1 MATKFEKINISKEEY
16 VFFKTLSLQE
26 RLDYMFGLYESSAI
40 TTIKPIDLSN
50 FFSAI
55 HETLTDKD
63 SKPEQEISTTLKDE
77 PRSFDRVDVMIDD
90 EIIMIEA
97 NSLRALR
104 TVKDRFIEAG
114 YILQRDVEQEKMF
127 RKDKVTKYMRIF
139 YIVDQINGICF
150 N

>member
-1 MATKFEKINISKEEY
+1 M
-16 VFFKTLSLQE
+16 FFKTLSLQE
-26 RLDYMFGLYESSAI
+26 RLNYMFGLYESSAV
-40 TTIKPIDLSN
+40 TQIKAIDLSN
-50 FFSAI
+50 FFNVI
-55 HETLTDKD
+55 HEQLHEREK
-63 SKPEQEISTTLKDE
+63 EQETTIRSDE

-97 NSLRALR
+97 NSLKALR
-104 TVKDRFIEAG
+104 LVKDRFIEAG

-139 YIVDQINGICF
+139 YIVDQINGICL

>member
-1 MATKFEKINISKEEY
+1 METRFEKISISKQEY
-16 VFFKTLSLQE
+16 VFFKTLPLQE
-26 RLDYMFGLYESSAI
+26 RLNYMFGLYESAAV
-40 TTIKPIDLSN
+40 TTIKAIDLSN

-55 HETLTDKD
+55 HTQLEEKE
-63 SKPEQEISTTLKDE
+63 KEQETTTKADE
-77 PRSFDRVDVMIDD
+77 TRSFDRVDVMIDD

-104 TVKDRFIEAG
+104 LVKNRFIEAG
-114 YILQRDVEQEKMF
+114 YILQRDIEQEKMF

-139 YIVDQINGICF
+139 YIVDQITGICF

>member
-1 MATKFEKINISKEEY
+1 METKFEKINISKQEY
-16 VFFKTLSLQE
+16 MFFLTLPLQE
-26 RLDYMFGLYESSAI
+26 RLNYIFGLYESSAV
-40 TTIKPIDLSN
+40 TTVKAIDLSN

-55 HETLTDKD
+55 HETLDEKELEEKD
-63 SKPEQEISTTLKDE
+63 HVQDIKDQ

-104 TVKDRFIEAG
+104 LVKNRFIEAG

-139 YIVDQINGICF
+139 YIVDQITGICF

>member
-1 MATKFEKINISKEEY
+1 METRFEKISISKQEY
-16 VFFKTLSLQE
+16 VFFKTLPLQE
-26 RLDYMFGLYESSAI
+26 RLNYMFGLYESSAV
-40 TTIKPIDLSN
+40 TTIKAIDLSN

-55 HETLTDKD
+55 HTQLEEKE
-63 SKPEQEISTTLKDE
+63 KEQETTTKADE
-77 PRSFDRVDVMIDD
+77 SRSFDRVDVMIDD

-104 TVKDRFIEAG
+104 LVKNRFIEAG
-114 YILQRDVEQEKMF
+114 YILQRDIEQEKMF

-139 YIVDQINGICF
+139 YIVDQITGICF

>member
-1 MATKFEKINISKEEY
+1 METRFEKISISKEEY
-16 VFFKTLSLQE
+16 VFFKTLPLQE
-26 RLDYMFGLYESSAI
+26 RLNYMFGLYESSAV
-40 TTIKPIDLSN
+40 TTIKAIDLSN

-55 HETLTDKD
+55 HTQLEEKE
-63 SKPEQEISTTLKDE
+63 KEQEITTKADE
-77 PRSFDRVDVMIDD
+77 TRSFDRVDVMIDD

-104 TVKDRFIEAG
+104 LVKNRFIEAG

-139 YIVDQINGICF
+139 YIVDQITGICF

>member
-1 MATKFEKINISKEEY
+1 METRFEKISISKQEY
-16 VFFKTLSLQE
+16 VFFKTLPLQE
-26 RLDYMFGLYESSAI
+26 RLNYMFGLYESSAV
-40 TTIKPIDLSN
+40 TTIKAIDLSN

-55 HETLTDKD
+55 HTQLEEKE
-63 SKPEQEISTTLKDE
+63 KEQEITTKADE
-77 PRSFDRVDVMIDD
+77 TRSFDRVDVMIDD

-104 TVKDRFIEAG
+104 LVKNRFIEAG

-139 YIVDQINGICF
+139 YIVDQITGICF

>member
-1 MATKFEKINISKEEY
+1 METKFEKINISREEY
-16 VFFKTLSLQE
+16 LFFKTLPLQE
-26 RLDYMFGLYESSAI
+26 RLNYMFGLYESSSVTQVKA
-40 TTIKPIDLSN
+40 IDLSN

-55 HETLTDKD
+55 HETLDEKETETKQEETPA
-63 SKPEQEISTTLKDE
+63 KEQQ

-97 NSLRALR
+97 NSLKALR
-104 TVKDRFIEAG
+104 LVKNRFIEAG
-114 YILQRDVEQEKMF
+114 YILQRDQEQEKMF

-139 YIVDQINGICF
+139 YIVDQVNGICF

>member
-1 MATKFEKINISKEEY
+1 METRFEKISISREEY
-16 VFFKTLSLQE
+16 VFFKTLPLQE
-26 RLDYMFGLYESSAI
+26 RLNYRFGLYESSAV
-40 TTIKPIDLSN
+40 TTIKAIDLSN

-55 HETLTDKD
+55 HTQLEEKE
-63 SKPEQEISTTLKDE
+63 KEQETTTKVDE
-77 PRSFDRVDVMIDD
+77 TRSFDRVDVMIDD

-139 YIVDQINGICF
+139 YIVDQITGICF

>member
-1 MATKFEKINISKEEY
+1 METRFEKISISKEEY
-16 VFFKTLSLQE
+16 VFFKTLPLQE
-26 RLDYMFGLYESSAI
+26 RLNYMFGLYESSAV
-40 TTIKPIDLSN
+40 TTIKAIDLSN

-55 HETLTDKD
+55 HTQLD
-63 SKPEQEISTTLKDE
+63 EQEKEQELTTKTDE

-104 TVKDRFIEAG
+104 LVKNRFIEAG

-139 YIVDQINGICF
+139 YIVDQITGICF

>member
-1 MATKFEKINISKEEY
+1 METRFEKISISKEEY
-16 VFFKTLSLQE
+16 VFFKTLPLQE
-26 RLDYMFGLYESSAI
+26 RLNYMFGLYESSAV
-40 TTIKPIDLSN
+40 TTIKAIDLSN

-55 HETLTDKD
+55 HTQLD
-63 SKPEQEISTTLKDE
+63 EQEKEQELTTKTDE

-104 TVKDRFIEAG
+104 LVKNRFIEAG

-127 RKDKVTKYMRIF
+127 RKDKMTRYMRIF
-139 YIVDQINGICF
+139 YIVDQITGICF

>member
-1 MATKFEKINISKEEY
+1 METKFEKINISREEY

-26 RLDYMFGLYESSAI
+26 RLNYMFGLYESSAI
-40 TTIKPIDLSN
+40 TSIKPIDLSN
-50 FFSAI
+50 FFNAI
-55 HETLTDKD
+55 HTQLEEKEKEQDATIKQDET
-63 SKPEQEISTTLKDE
+63 
-77 PRSFDRVDVMIDD
+77 RSFDRVDVMIDD

-104 TVKDRFIEAG
+104 SVKDRFIEAG
-114 YILQRDVEQEKMF
+114 YILQRDIEQEKMF

-139 YIVDQINGICF
+139 YIVDQIAGICF

>member
-1 MATKFEKINISKEEY
+1 METKFEKINISKEEY
-16 VFFKTLSLQE
+16 TFFKTLSLQE
-26 RLDYMFGLYESSAI
+26 QLNYMFGLYESSSV
-40 TTIKPIDLSN
+40 TQIKAIDLSN
-50 FFSAI
+50 FFNAI
-55 HETLTDKD
+55 HSQLEEKE
-63 SKPEQEISTTLKDE
+63 KEQEIVTRSDE

-104 TVKDRFIEAG
+104 LVKNRFMEAG

-139 YIVDQINGICF
+139 YIVDQISGICF

>member
-1 MATKFEKINISKEEY
+1 METKFEKINISKEEY

-26 RLDYMFGLYESSAI
+26 RLNYIFGLYESS
-40 TTIKPIDLSN
+40 TVTQIKSIDLSN

-55 HETLTDKD
+55 HSQLE
-63 SKPEQEISTTLKDE
+63 EQEKEQDITEEPIE

-104 TVKDRFIEAG
+104 LVKNRFIEAG

-139 YIVDQINGICF
+139 YIVDQITGICF

>member
-1 MATKFEKINISKEEY
+1 METKFEKINISKEEY
-16 VFFKTLSLQE
+16 VFFKTLPLQE
-26 RLDYMFGLYESSAI
+26 RLNYIFGLYESS
-40 TTIKPIDLSN
+40 TVTQIKSIDLSN

-55 HETLTDKD
+55 HSQLE
-63 SKPEQEISTTLKDE
+63 EQEKEQDTVAEPIE

-104 TVKDRFIEAG
+104 LVKNRFIEAG

-139 YIVDQINGICF
+139 YIVDQITGICF

>member
-1 MATKFEKINISKEEY
+1 METKFEKINISKEEY
-16 VFFKTLSLQE
+16 MFFKTLSLQE
-26 RLDYMFGLYESSAI
+26 RLNYMFGLYESSAV
-40 TTIKPIDLSN
+40 TQIKAIDLSN
-50 FFSAI
+50 FFNVI
-55 HETLTDKD
+55 HEQLHEREK
-63 SKPEQEISTTLKDE
+63 EQETTIRSDE

-97 NSLRALR
+97 NSLKALR
-104 TVKDRFIEAG
+104 LVKDRFIEAG

-139 YIVDQINGICF
+139 YIVDQINGICL

>member
-1 MATKFEKINISKEEY
+1 METRFEKISISKQEY
-16 VFFKTLSLQE
+16 VFFKTLPLQE
-26 RLDYMFGLYESSAI
+26 RLNYMFGLYESSAI
-40 TTIKPIDLSN
+40 TTIKAIDLSN

-55 HETLTDKD
+55 HTQLEEK
-63 SKPEQEISTTLKDE
+63 EQEQETTTKADE
-77 PRSFDRVDVMIDD
+77 TRSFDRVDVMIDD

-104 TVKDRFIEAG
+104 LVKNRFIEAG

-139 YIVDQINGICF
+139 YIVDQITGICF

>member
-1 MATKFEKINISKEEY
+1 METRFEKISISKEEY
-16 VFFKTLSLQE
+16 VFFKTLPLQE
-26 RLDYMFGLYESSAI
+26 RLNYMFGLYESSAV
-40 TTIKPIDLSN
+40 TTIKSIDLSN

-55 HETLTDKD
+55 HTQLE
-63 SKPEQEISTTLKDE
+63 EQEKEQEFTTKADE
-77 PRSFDRVDVMIDD
+77 LRSFDRVDVMIDD

-104 TVKDRFIEAG
+104 LVKNRFIEAG

-127 RKDKVTKYMRIF
+127 RKDKMTRYMRIF
-139 YIVDQINGICF
+139 YIVDQITGICF

>member
-1 MATKFEKINISKEEY
+1 METKFEKINISKEEY
-16 VFFKTLSLQE
+16 VFFKTLPLQE
-26 RLDYMFGLYESSAI
+26 RLNYIFGLYESSAT
-40 TTIKPIDLSN
+40 TTIKAIDLSN

-55 HETLTDKD
+55 HSQLE
-63 SKPEQEISTTLKDE
+63 EQEKEQDFTEKPIE

-104 TVKDRFIEAG
+104 LVKNRFIEAG

-139 YIVDQINGICF
+139 YIVDQITGICF

>member
-1 MATKFEKINISKEEY
+1 METRFEKISISREEY
-16 VFFKTLSLQE
+16 VFFKTLPLQE
-26 RLDYMFGLYESSAI
+26 RLNYMFGLYESSAV
-40 TTIKPIDLSN
+40 TTIKAIDLSN

-55 HETLTDKD
+55 HTQLEEKE
-63 SKPEQEISTTLKDE
+63 KEQETTTKVDE
-77 PRSFDRVDVMIDD
+77 TRSFDRVDVMIDD

-139 YIVDQINGICF
+139 YIVDQITGICF

>member
-1 MATKFEKINISKEEY
+1 METRFEKISISKQEY
-16 VFFKTLSLQE
+16 VFFKTLPLQE
-26 RLDYMFGLYESSAI
+26 RLNYMFGLYESSAV
-40 TTIKPIDLSN
+40 TTIKAIDLSN

-55 HETLTDKD
+55 HTQLEEKE
-63 SKPEQEISTTLKDE
+63 KEQETTTKVDE
-77 PRSFDRVDVMIDD
+77 TRSFDRVDVMIDD

-139 YIVDQINGICF
+139 YIVDQITGICF

>member
-1 MATKFEKINISKEEY
+1 
-16 VFFKTLSLQE
+16 
-26 RLDYMFGLYESSAI
+26 
-40 TTIKPIDLSN
+40 
-50 FFSAI
+50 
-55 HETLTDKD
+55 
-63 SKPEQEISTTLKDE
+63 
-77 PRSFDRVDVMIDD
+77 MIDD

-104 TVKDRFIEAG
+104 LVKNRFIEAG

-139 YIVDQINGICF
+139 YIVDQITGICF

>member
-1 MATKFEKINISKEEY
+1 METRFEKINISKQEY
-16 VFFKTLSLQE
+16 MFFLTLPAQE
-26 RLDYMFGLYESSAI
+26 RLDYMFGLYDSSAV
-40 TTIKPIDLSN
+40 TTIKSIDLSN

-55 HETLTDKD
+55 HSQLEEKE
-63 SKPEQEISTTLKDE
+63 KEQDLASEPIE

-104 TVKDRFIEAG
+104 LVKNRFIEAG

-139 YIVDQINGICF
+139 YIVDQITGICF

>member
-1 MATKFEKINISKEEY
+1 METRFEKISISKQEY
-16 VFFKTLSLQE
+16 VFFKTLPLQE
-26 RLDYMFGLYESSAI
+26 RLNYMFGLYESSAV
-40 TTIKPIDLSN
+40 TTIKAIDLSN

-55 HETLTDKD
+55 HTQLEEK
-63 SKPEQEISTTLKDE
+63 EQEHETATNADE
-77 PRSFDRVDVMIDD
+77 TRSFDRVDVMIDD

-104 TVKDRFIEAG
+104 LVKNRFIEAG

-139 YIVDQINGICF
+139 YIVDQITGICF

>member
-1 MATKFEKINISKEEY
+1 METKFEKINISKEEY

-26 RLDYMFGLYESSAI
+26 RLNYMFGLYESSAV
-40 TTIKPIDLSN
+40 TQIKAIDLSN
-50 FFSAI
+50 FFSEI
-55 HETLTDKD
+55 HETLQETELENQEELDK
-63 SKPEQEISTTLKDE
+63 INKDQ

-104 TVKDRFIEAG
+104 LVKNRFIEAG

>member
-1 MATKFEKINISKEEY
+1 METRFEKINISKQEY
-16 VFFKTLSLQE
+16 IFFKTLPTQE
-26 RLDYMFGLYESSAI
+26 RLDYMFGLYDSSAV
-40 TTIKPIDLSN
+40 TTIKAIDLSN

-55 HETLTDKD
+55 HSQLEEKEKD
-63 SKPEQEISTTLKDE
+63 QEPTPGPTE
-77 PRSFDRVDVMIDD
+77 PPSFDRVDVMIDD

-104 TVKDRFIEAG
+104 VVKNRFIEAG

-139 YIVDQINGICF
+139 YIVDQITGICF

>member
-1 MATKFEKINISKEEY
+1 METRFEKISISKEEY
-16 VFFKTLSLQE
+16 VFFKTLPLQE
-26 RLDYMFGLYESSAI
+26 RLNYMFGLYESSAV
-40 TTIKPIDLSN
+40 TTIKSIDLSN

-55 HETLTDKD
+55 HTQLE
-63 SKPEQEISTTLKDE
+63 EQEKEQELTTKADE

-104 TVKDRFIEAG
+104 LVKNRFIEAG

-127 RKDKVTKYMRIF
+127 RKDKMTRYMRIF
-139 YIVDQINGICF
+139 YIVDQITGICF

>member
-1 MATKFEKINISKEEY
+1 METRFEKISISKQEY
-16 VFFKTLSLQE
+16 VFFKTLPLQE
-26 RLDYMFGLYESSAI
+26 RLNYMFGLYESSAV
-40 TTIKPIDLSN
+40 TTIKAIDLSN

-55 HETLTDKD
+55 HTQLEEKE
-63 SKPEQEISTTLKDE
+63 KEQETTTKADE
-77 PRSFDRVDVMIDD
+77 TRSFDRVDVMIDD

-104 TVKDRFIEAG
+104 LVKNRFIEAG
-114 YILQRDVEQEKMF
+114 YILQRDIEQEKMF

-139 YIVDQINGICF
+139 YIVDQITGICF

>member
-1 MATKFEKINISKEEY
+1 METRFEKISISKQEY
-16 VFFKTLSLQE
+16 VFFKTLPLQE
-26 RLDYMFGLYESSAI
+26 RLNYMFGLYESSAV
-40 TTIKPIDLSN
+40 TTIKAIDLSN

-55 HETLTDKD
+55 HTQLEEKE
-63 SKPEQEISTTLKDE
+63 KEQETTTKADE
-77 PRSFDRVDVMIDD
+77 TRSFDRVDVMIDD

-104 TVKDRFIEAG
+104 LVKNRFIEAG

>member
-1 MATKFEKINISKEEY
+1 METRFEKISISKQEY
-16 VFFKTLSLQE
+16 VFFKTLPLQE
-26 RLDYMFGLYESSAI
+26 RLNYMFGLYESSTV
-40 TTIKPIDLSN
+40 TTIKAIDLSN

-55 HETLTDKD
+55 HTQLEEKE
-63 SKPEQEISTTLKDE
+63 KEQDLASEPIE

-104 TVKDRFIEAG
+104 LVKNRFIEAG

-139 YIVDQINGICF
+139 YIVDQITGICF